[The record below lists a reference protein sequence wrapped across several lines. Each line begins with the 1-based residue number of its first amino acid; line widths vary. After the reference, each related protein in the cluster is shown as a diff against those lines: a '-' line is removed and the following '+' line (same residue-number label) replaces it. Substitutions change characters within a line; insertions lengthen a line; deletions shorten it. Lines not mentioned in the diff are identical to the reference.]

1 LSKALRMAPMLA
13 TIGLAMAFLTAPA
26 FAATT
31 YTVSVQTDAASYS
44 AAQTITTSGTVSPAP
59 GPNTAVV
66 VTIKNPAGTVVD
78 IGDDPV
84 NPSTGAYTQV
94 TVAGG
99 SSAWIAGT
107 YSVNATWGG
116 NSSTAT
122 MTTTFTY
129 SPTVTSTTTSSTTTS
144 TTSSSTSKTTS
155 SSSTSTLTTS
165 TPPSPPPVT
174 TTTSSS
180 TSTSTVSSS
189 TSSSSAT
196 GGTTESSGLG
206 SLTYVIVAVV
216 VIIIV
221 GLGVVMWRRRVA
233 TGFAKQPT
241 TP

>member
-1 LSKALRMAPMLA
+1 MAPILA
-13 TIGLAMAFLTAPA
+13 TIVLAMAFLTAPA

-78 IGDDPV
+78 VGDDPV
-84 NPSTGAYTQV
+84 NPSTGAYSQV

-99 SSAWIAGT
+99 SAAWIAGT

-129 SPTVTSTTTSSTTTS
+129 SPTATSTTTSTSSTTTTTT
-144 TTSSSTSKTTS
+144 TTSSSTSKTT
-155 SSSTSTLTTS
+155 
-165 TPPSPPPVT
+165 
-174 TTTSSS
+174 TTSSS
-180 TSTSTVSSS
+180 TTSTTTTSVPISSSVTSSTSTPT
-189 TSSSSAT
+189 TSSS
-196 GGTTESSGLG
+196 
-206 SLTYVIVAVV
+206 
-216 VIIIV
+216 
-221 GLGVVMWRRRVA
+221 
-233 TGFAKQPT
+233 
-241 TP
+241 